1 MASQPETTAVRART
15 ASWRRLDAVLL
26 LSALVGCGDSV
37 ALEVARAVDR
47 TVPGPQKPSSPEIG
61 RDGWSATA
69 SWEFETTMDWL
80 RYQGWVEERLPGF
93 DRRPS
98 GHSGV
103 VIFVRTLEGDVQTI
117 RLQVIRVGSPTRI
130 RATFT
135 AEAW

>member
-1 MASQPETTAVRART
+1 
-15 ASWRRLDAVLL
+15 VLL

-47 TVPGPQKPSSPEIG
+47 TAPGPQKPSSPEIR

-69 SWEFETTMDWL
+69 SWEFETSMDWL

-98 GHSGV
+98 DSSGV

-117 RLQVIRVGSPTRI
+117 RLEMVREGPPIRI

-135 AEAW
+135 ARAW